1 MASMVGA
8 DVPFRCAGTGGLM
21 WSKHVGG
28 GNPWLNIVNMATV
41 GNKTKYAIKT
51 EPEENYELTI
61 KSVILS
67 DAGGYQCGKVFDNTE
82 FGNAE
87 LIVFGKTFFQFYK
100 NRFRFL
106 SSTLCCPLRS

>member
-1 MASMVGA
+1 MASMVGG
-8 DVPFRCAGTGGLM
+8 DVPFRCVGTDGLM

-51 EPEENYELTI
+51 EPENNYELTI
-61 KSVILS
+61 KSVILN
-67 DAGGYQCGKVFDNTE
+67 DARRYQCGNVFDNTV

-87 LIVFGKTFFQFYK
+87 LIVFGKKFFQFYQ
-100 NRFRFL
+100 NSFRFL
-106 SSTLCCPLRS
+106 SSTLSCPL